1 MADLLELYTYH
12 SLTQLSL
19 SGRYISTSKTNS
31 KLKISKTS
39 QVVAHVLSLTPV
51 ELICS
56 RCHLVH

>member
-1 MADLLELYTYH
+1 MGDLLELYTYH

-19 SGRYISTSKTNS
+19 SWRYISTSKTNS
-31 KLKISKTS
+31 NLKISKTS